1 MEIAYWSL
9 SREEKRMKGEVGRRY
24 NVKMKVKKR
33 EEWRF
38 LEEEKEEEDVERRPS
53 ERDCG
58 KIERR
63 HEQAS
68 AVKREI

>member
-1 MEIAYWSL
+1 M
-9 SREEKRMKGEVGRRY
+9 KREVGRRY

-38 LEEEKEEEDVERRPS
+38 LEEEKEDEDGERRPS
-53 ERDCG
+53 ARDCG

-63 HEQAS
+63 HEKAS
-68 AVKREI
+68 AVK